1 MDLYLD
7 FNPPS
12 SITINTPRSTLYQ
25 IPKTK
30 ERNKSRMKPVQSLSL
45 AACLVTLASAHRRD
59 SKFPSLDSLDS
70 LEVES
75 KRVDKKL
82 ARLFKLADV
91 LEQGEKEVAD
101 KLTETEFEADSRSP
115 RHSKQKK
122 LRKLRRA
129 KSELEKVEEEVAEE
143 VAQTVLVEEGE
154 SESSDSTDVKKAV
167 LKAKKDGKK
176 TKKDLKHL
184 EEAVKRTE
192 EAIANED
199 VSGVLVGVAKAE
211 EAVIEAEADLEE
223 TVDDLKPI
231 RRRRNRRSSRNRK

>member
-1 MDLYLD
+1 
-7 FNPPS
+7 
-12 SITINTPRSTLYQ
+12 
-25 IPKTK
+25 
-30 ERNKSRMKPVQSLSL
+30 MKPVQSLSL

-101 KLTETEFEADSRSP
+101 KLTETEFEADSRSS

-129 KSELEKVEEEVAEE
+129 KIELEKVEEEVAEE
-143 VAQTVLVEEGE
+143 VAQTVLVE
-154 SESSDSTDVKKAV
+154 DVNKIAEEAAEDIVIEAV
-167 LKAKKDGKK
+167 LKAKKDYLK
-176 TKKDLKHL
+176 TKKVL
-184 EEAVKRTE
+184 ENVEEVVKRTE

-199 VSGVLVGVAKAE
+199 VSEVLVGVAKAE

>member
-45 AACLVTLASAHRRD
+45 AACLVTCTLASAHRHDRD
-59 SKFPSLDSLDS
+59 TFVSLDSVK
-70 LEVES
+70 VES
-75 KRVDKKL
+75 KKARKL
-82 ARLFKLADV
+82 ARLFELVDV
-91 LEQGEKEVAD
+91 LDQGQKEVAD
-101 KLTETEFEADSRSP
+101 KLTETEFEADSRSS
-115 RHSKQKK
+115 RDDSKQRK

-154 SESSDSTDVKKAV
+154 SESSD
-167 LKAKKDGKK
+167 KD
-176 TKKDLKHL
+176 
-184 EEAVKRTE
+184 R
-192 EAIANED
+192 
-199 VSGVLVGVAKAE
+199 
-211 EAVIEAEADLEE
+211 
-223 TVDDLKPI
+223 I
-231 RRRRNRRSSRNRK
+231 RKS

>member
-101 KLTETEFEADSRSP
+101 KLTETEFEADSRSS

-143 VAQTVLVEEGE
+143 VAQTVLVE
-154 SESSDSTDVKKAV
+154 DVNK
-167 LKAKKDGKK
+167 
-176 TKKDLKHL
+176 
-184 EEAVKRTE
+184 
-192 EAIANED
+192 I
-199 VSGVLVGVAKAE
+199 AE
-211 EAVIEAEADLEE
+211 EAAEDIVIAKIGLEKVE
-223 TVDDLKPI
+223 EKVAAAVAKSCLESQKGLFK
-231 RRRRNRRSSRNRK
+231 N